1 MLSIVIPTLNA
12 AVGLPTTLE
21 SLAEGTGEIAETE
34 IVIADGGSTDTT
46 ADLAIKAGARV
57 VSVEKSRGNQLAKG
71 ADAARGDWLL
81 FIHADTILQLGWQAV
96 VMQFMA
102 DCSTPKGQTKAAVF
116 KFRLDDSSIKA
127 RVLESIVAFR
137 TTWLALPY
145 GDQGLLISKH
155 HYDKIGGFRPIPIME
170 DVDIVRRIGRRDL
183 KVLNCSA
190 VTSAGRYRKEG
201 YLRRMSRNVVCLS
214 MWFLGVAPDKI
225 AKVYS

>member
-12 AVGLPTTLE
+12 AAGLPATLE
-21 SLAEGTGEIAETE
+21 SLAEGIGELAETE

-57 VSVEKSRGNQLAKG
+57 ISVDKGRGNQLATG

-81 FIHADTILQLGWQAV
+81 FIHADTNLQPGWETFV
-96 VMQFMA
+96 LQFMVG
-102 DCSTPKGQTKAAVF
+102 CSAPQEQTAAAVF
-116 KFRLDDSSIKA
+116 KFKLDDSSFKA
-127 RVLESIVAFR
+127 RVLEEIVAFR
-137 TTWLALPY
+137 TNWLALPY
-145 GDQGLLISKH
+145 GDQGLLILKE
-155 HYDKIGGFRPIPIME
+155 HYDRIGGFRPIPIME
-170 DVDIVRRIGRRDL
+170 DVDIVRRIGRRNL
-183 KVLNCSA
+183 KVLNCNA

-201 YLRRMSRNVVCLS
+201 YLRRMSRNIVCLS